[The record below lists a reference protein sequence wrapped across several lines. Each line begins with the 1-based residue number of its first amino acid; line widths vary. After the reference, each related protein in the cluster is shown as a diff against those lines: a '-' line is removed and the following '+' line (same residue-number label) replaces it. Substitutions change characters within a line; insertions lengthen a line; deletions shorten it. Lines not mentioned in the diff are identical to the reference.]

1 MSLRDKLHQ
10 SALRLLK
17 NDEDARDA
25 VQDAFIN
32 LWKSGAVGDDAEAR
46 CKLFAVLRNLCI
58 DRLRT
63 ARRIARIDTFRD
75 NISVAPDINEDMVK
89 FEKLLSA
96 GLTDKQIEIYS
107 YIVHEGMEYEEIA
120 SRLGMTV
127 EAVRMSISRARKKI
141 RNNYNTLNK

>member
-25 VQDAFIN
+25 VQDTFIN
-32 LWKSGAVGDDAEAR
+32 IWKSKAVVDDAGAR
-46 CKLFAVLRNLCI
+46 SKLFAVLRNLCI
-58 DRLRT
+58 DRLRAT
-63 ARRIARIDTFRD
+63 RGISHIDTFRD
-75 NISVAPDINEDMVK
+75 NISVAPDSNEDMEK

-141 RNNYNTLNK
+141 RDNYNKLNK